1 MIVGLMHLFLKNNL
15 KQYFM
20 IAKIVIYLV
29 FNAFVLLLF
38 MFIRKRMYINSLKK
52 RVTQMRNNGEIDDK
66 TKEGF
71 EILLKYWEDKTK
83 WYNKIF

>member
-1 MIVGLMHLFLKNNL
+1 MYLK
-15 KQYFM
+15 
-20 IAKIVIYLV
+20 
-29 FNAFVLLLF
+29 
-38 MFIRKRMYINSLKK
+38 SLKK
-52 RVTQMRNNGEIDDK
+52 RIAQMRNNGEIDDK